1 MLRFRIPGGLALVK
15 IKVKR
20 ETVPDHKLK
29 IADLYNISIGSV
41 KKLVATLFDKEKYVF
56 LYKNLWLYLR
66 AGSKLKKIHCI
77 LEFNQSQRLK
87 PNIKFKTQKEQKQ
100 KKIMTNLEKRCIN
113 WYTEIYGKT
122 M

>member
-1 MLRFRIPGGLALVK
+1 M
-15 IKVKR
+15 
-20 ETVPDHKLK
+20 PDYKLK

-41 KKLVATLFDKEKYVF
+41 KRLVPTFFDKEKYVF

-113 WYTEIYGKT
+113 
-122 M
+122 